1 MTAMVTEEKHGDEK
15 GEEEDSDN
23 SEFEEQALLVMFDE
37 FVIKSGNDRRD
48 AVDFEEV
55 VFIVENGIDKVLIA
69 AEISEREVFIALFFI
84 HFRKVSVGT
93 SKEERAMNAFEDFF
107 AAFEADDSAIVLVEG
122 KVSKSKVRFHA
133 CFDDVGIGELIDVGA
148 FQIQIVECIGVV
160 VFAQFEVS
168 QIGEMSATILL
179 DVVDTF
185 NSFIFLIIGTGLFD
199 AVVTSEHNNHV
210 GEDFGT
216 NFRTVG
222 RAESEGKVVET
233 GCVGE
238 FAIGLGDAP
247 HVVEAEIE
255 AAT

>member
-1 MTAMVTEEKHGDEK
+1 
-15 GEEEDSDN
+15 
-23 SEFEEQALLVMFDE
+23 MFDE

-55 VFIVENGIDKVLIA
+55 VLIVENGIDKVLVVA
-69 AEISEREVFIALFFI
+69 KISEGEVFIALFVI
-84 HFRKVSVGT
+84 HIRKVSVGAG
-93 SKEERAMNAFEDFF
+93 KEEGAMDAFEDFLT
-107 AAFEADDSAIVLVEG
+107 AFETEDGAIVLVES
-122 KVSKSKVRFHA
+122 KVGISKVRFHA
-133 CFDDVGIGELIDVGA
+133 SFDDVGIGELIDVGA
-148 FQIQIVECIGVV
+148 FLIQIVECIGVV

-168 QIGEMSATILL
+168 QVGEMSAAILL

-185 NSFIFLIIGTGLFD
+185 NSLIFLIIGTGLFN
-199 AVVTSEHNNHV
+199 AVVTSKHNNHV
-210 GEDFGT
+210 GKDFGT
-216 NFRTVG
+216 NFSTVR
-222 RAESEGKVVET
+222 RAEGEGKVIET